1 MKTIHQSRLA
11 REDTSHP
18 SSGRE
23 SICVSSRHV
32 IFFFSGVIL
41 TIISL
46 ELRFIL
52 GAYVRLFNLT
62 SILDGLET
70 TAQVATQKNPFQRII
85 GQAHAVAIVQS
96 AVKQRRHVLLCGVP
110 GIGKS
115 MLAKAA
121 YSLLSPPKYEIRLKK
136 NLAQPDR
143 PIVIVT
149 MPDCEQEIQ
158 NCEEKDSFSSYITPD
173 NLPIDISIK
182 MGYRCL
188 KCGYISTPADSSC
201 LDCGATKRCDWA
213 GSDSYHTLFRILD
226 VVREPALRTVT
237 SLEEIAD
244 YSYHTTYE
252 RLNNDEISVTR
263 RRLGENENPEQ
274 YQIVDAERVLIAKE
288 SSRFIRVSGASHVEL
303 LGDVKH
309 DPYGSAESL
318 GIAAHQRVI
327 PGAIHEAHE
336 GILYI
341 DEVSALGPHQ
351 SHLLTAMQDHV
362 YPISGHNPLSSGAAV
377 RVDNV
382 PCDFILF
389 ASCNPENIGAIL
401 PALRSRIRGYGYEIM
416 LMSWMKKN
424 SESINDIV
432 RFISQ
437 TVEEDGKIP
446 HLTVKSVE
454 EVISVA
460 EKMAI
465 QYDGQRDALTLR
477 LRELGGLVRIAGDL
491 AVQDSNQL
499 VQPEHVRRAEVLSR
513 GIDLGDPQSYSSR
526 ALEAASRDYFF

>member
-1 MKTIHQSRLA
+1 VPSRPTVFL
-11 REDTSHP
+11 
-18 SSGRE
+18 
-23 SICVSSRHV
+23 SR
-32 IFFFSGVIL
+32 VIL

-46 ELRFIL
+46 GLRFIH
-52 GAYVRLFNLT
+52 GAFVRLLALT
-62 SILDGLET
+62 SILNGLET
-70 TAQVATQKNPFQRII
+70 TAQVATSKDPFQRII
-85 GQAHAVAIVQS
+85 GQAQAIAIVQS

-136 NLAQPDR
+136 NQAQPDR
-143 PIVIVT
+143 PIAIVT
-149 MPDCEQEIQ
+149 KPDCEHDIQ
-158 NCEEKDSFSSYITPD
+158 NSDDKSVFSSYIVPD
-173 NLPIDISIK
+173 KLPIDISIK
-182 MGYRCL
+182 MGYRCQ
-188 KCGYISTPADSSC
+188 KCGNISSPTDSSC
-201 LDCGATKRCDWA
+201 LDCGATKRFDWV

-244 YSYHTTYE
+244 YTYHTTYE
-252 RLNNDEISVTR
+252 RLDNNEIHVTR
-263 RRLGENENPEQ
+263 RRLGENEDIDQN
-274 YQIVDAERVLIAKE
+274 QISDAERILVAKE
-288 SSRFIRVSGASHVEL
+288 SCRFIRVSGASHVEL

-318 GIAAHQRVI
+318 GLAAHQRVI

-341 DEVSALGPHQ
+341 DEIAALGPHQ
-351 SHLLTAMQDHV
+351 SHLLTAMQDRV

-416 LMSWMKKN
+416 LMSWLKKN
-424 SESINDIV
+424 NESINDIV

-437 TVEEDGKIP
+437 TVEEDGRIP

-454 EVISVA
+454 KVIQVA
-460 EKMAI
+460 ERMAF

-477 LRELGGLVRIAGDL
+477 LRELGGLIRIAGDL
-491 AVQDSNQL
+491 AVQDSDPL
-499 VQPEHVRRAEVLSR
+499 VQPEHVKRAEVLSR
-513 GIDLGDPQSYSSR
+513 GIDLGNLQPYSSR
-526 ALEAASRDYFF
+526 GIEAASRDYFL